1 MKTQPF
7 IRGEQNSQP
16 IPLEEFLPAYRP
28 GVVSS
33 WLNQLSA
40 RPDLVISPFGD
51 SPLEVLEAA
60 AAGYRVVVPI
70 HNPITRFLLNRLA
83 QPISEEELNSAL
95 VRLSSSYKGKERLK
109 PFILSLYETE
119 CPHCGSLISA
129 RSFTWSKSRGE
140 PVRKTCLCSACG
152 EPSETAVSQED
163 LQKALAYQE
172 NSPSHARALT
182 RVAPP
187 NDPVRF
193 QAEGALRTYPHRT
206 VHALFTIL
214 NKLTGFDLKPE
225 ERINLEMLLLHAF
238 YRCSSL
244 SSSSISERESGA
256 TADGDTYREENVWFA
271 LEEALEIWVN
281 GQISVPVVT
290 WPDLPPGSGGI
301 SIYPGRVRDLIPL
314 LKDFDFGAA
323 LMVFPKPNLSFWSL
337 SALWTGWLWGQ
348 DAAAP
353 LRSILSLQNL
363 DWVWLARAIKST
375 LSELEAILP
384 PGVPCFGLLPNLEI
398 EYLISIGTA
407 ACATGFTLT
416 DIAVDPDLPQ
426 GQIICTTRDRMAAK
440 PSSKTMK
447 EIIRSAGFEFLMAA
461 GEPKH
466 TLSLYSAGL
475 ASIAA
480 EQILLQTEEENL
492 ADVYLQLV
500 KDFEESIAYRQ
511 GFLHYSQSETWWHQ
525 ELSPSPDPHSD
536 RVEQALVNLLAKSSF
551 PLLEVDIYTHLY
563 HKFPGL
569 DTPHQGL
576 IDVCLKS
583 YAEKT
588 SGTQSGWV
596 LRPSD
601 QPANRRQDLK
611 DIENILSLL
620 GNQLG
625 FEIKKSA
632 PIGNILCLIWQ
643 NKGETNYTF
652 YISASGILNKIIA
665 GSDSPLVN
673 PWIILPGSRAELI
686 HYKME
691 NNNPLEDAIQNSW
704 GLVKYRHIRRI
715 ADEGGLTK
723 ENLQERLALDP
734 FTSDAPQLPLIL

>member
-1 MKTQPF
+1 MKNQPF

-16 IPLEEFLPAYRP
+16 IPLEEFLPAYRL

-33 WLNQLSA
+33 WLNHLPS
-40 RPDLVISPFGD
+40 RPDLVIFPFGD
-51 SPLEVLEAA
+51 SPLEALEAA
-60 AAGYRVVVPI
+60 AAGYRIVVPI

-83 QPISEEELNSAL
+83 QPISKEELNSAL

-109 PFILSLYETE
+109 PFILSLYVTE
-119 CPHCGSLISA
+119 CPHCGKLISA
-129 RSFTWSKSRGE
+129 RSFTWSKARGG
-140 PVRKTCLCSACG
+140 PVRKTCLCSDCG
-152 EPSETAVSQED
+152 EPSETPVSQED
-163 LQKALAYQE
+163 IQKALAYKE

-187 NDPVRF
+187 DDPVRF
-193 QAEGALRTYPHRT
+193 QAENALKTYPHRT

-214 NKLTGFDLKPE
+214 NKLTGFDLSPE

-244 SSSSISERESGA
+244 SSSSILERESG
-256 TADGDTYREENVWFA
+256 TSPDDDTYREENVWFA
-271 LEEALEIWVN
+271 LEEALEIWEN
-281 GQISVPVVT
+281 GQISVPIVT
-290 WPDLPPGSGGI
+290 WPDLPPDPGGI
-301 SIYPGRVRDLIPL
+301 SIYPGRVKDLIPQL
-314 LKDFDFGAA
+314 EGLDFGAA

-353 LRSILSLQNL
+353 LRNILSLQNL

-375 LSELEAILP
+375 LSELEEILP

-398 EYLISIGTA
+398 EYLISVGTA
-407 ACATGFTLT
+407 ACATGFSLT

-426 GQIICTTRDRMAAK
+426 GQIICTTGEQLAASPTAK
-440 PSSKTMK
+440 SMK
-447 EIIRSAGFEFLMAA
+447 EIIRSAGFEFLKAA

-475 ASIAA
+475 ASIAS
-480 EQILLQTEEENL
+480 EHVLLQSGKENI
-492 ADVYLQLV
+492 ADFYLQLV
-500 KDFEESIAYRQ
+500 KNFEESIAYRQ
-511 GFLHYSQSETWWHQ
+511 GFLHFSESETWWHQ

-536 RVEQALVNLLAKSSF
+536 RVEQALVNLLAKSSS
-551 PLLEVDIYTHLY
+551 PLLEVDVYAHLY
-563 HKFPGL
+563 QKFPGL
-569 DTPHQGL
+569 DTPQQGL
-576 IDVCLKS
+576 IEVCLKS

-588 SGTQSGWV
+588 SGTQSGWE
-596 LRPSD
+596 LRSSD
-601 QPANRRQDLK
+601 QPSNRRQDLK
-611 DIENILSLL
+611 EIEDTLSLL
-620 GNQLG
+620 GTQLG
-625 FEIKKSA
+625 FEIKKGA
-632 PIGNILCLIWQ
+632 PLGNILCLVWQ
-643 NKGETNYTF
+643 NKGETSYTF

-665 GSDSPLVN
+665 GYDSPVVN

-691 NNNPLEDAIQNSW
+691 NNNPLAKTIQNSW

-734 FTSDAPQLPLIL
+734 FTSDAPQLPLI

>member
-1 MKTQPF
+1 
-7 IRGEQNSQP
+7 
-16 IPLEEFLPAYRP
+16 
-28 GVVSS
+28 
-33 WLNQLSA
+33 
-40 RPDLVISPFGD
+40 LVISPFGD
-51 SPLEVLEAA
+51 SPLEALEAA

-83 QPISEEELNSAL
+83 QPISKEELNSAL

-119 CPHCGSLISA
+119 CPHCGKLISA

-140 PVRKTCLCSACG
+140 PIRKTCLCSACG
-152 EPSETAVSQED
+152 EPSETPVSQED
-163 LQKALAYQE
+163 LQKALSYQE

-193 QAEGALRTYPHRT
+193 QAEGALKTYPHRT

-244 SSSSISERESGA
+244 SSSSISERE
-256 TADGDTYREENVWFA
+256 ENVWFA

-290 WPDLPPGSGGI
+290 WPDLPPGPGGI

-314 LKDFDFGAA
+314 LKDLDFGAA

-353 LRSILSLQNL
+353 LRNILSLQNL

-375 LSELEAILP
+375 LSELEEILP

-407 ACATGFTLT
+407 ACTTGFTLT

-426 GQIICTTRDRMAAK
+426 GQIICTTRDRLAAS
-440 PSSKTMK
+440 PTSKTMK
-447 EIIRSAGFEFLMAA
+447 EIIRSAGFEFLKAT

-475 ASIAA
+475 ASIAV
-480 EQILLQTEEENL
+480 EQILLQSEEENL
-492 ADVYLQLV
+492 ADIYLQLV

-511 GFLHYSQSETWWHQ
+511 GFLHFPQSETWWHQ
-525 ELSPSPDPHSD
+525 ELSPSLDPHSD
-536 RVEQALVNLLAKSSF
+536 RVEQALVNFLAKSSS

-569 DTPHQGL
+569 DTPQQGL

-588 SGTQSGWV
+588 SRTQSGWV
-596 LRPSD
+596 LRSSD

-611 DIENILSLL
+611 EIENILSLL

-625 FEIKKSA
+625 FESITKA
-632 PIGNILCLIWQ
+632 RPA
-643 NKGETNYTF
+643 THF
-652 YISASGILNKIIA
+652 ISLR
-665 GSDSPLVN
+665 
-673 PWIILPGSRAELI
+673 PGS
-686 HYKME
+686 
-691 NNNPLEDAIQNSW
+691 
-704 GLVKYRHIRRI
+704 
-715 ADEGGLTK
+715 
-723 ENLQERLALDP
+723 
-734 FTSDAPQLPLIL
+734 

>member
-1 MKTQPF
+1 MKNQPF
-7 IRGEQNSQP
+7 IRGEQITQP
-16 IPLEEFLPAYRP
+16 IPLEEFLPAYRS
-28 GVVSS
+28 GVVSF
-33 WLNQLSA
+33 WLNHLPS

-51 SPLEVLEAA
+51 SPLEALEAA

-70 HNPITRFLLNRLA
+70 HNPIIRFLLNRLA
-83 QPISEEELNSAL
+83 QPISKEELNSAL

-119 CPHCGSLISA
+119 CPHCGRMISA

-140 PVRKTCLCSACG
+140 PVRKTCLCSDCG
-152 EPSETAVSQED
+152 EPSETPVSQED
-163 LQKALAYQE
+163 LQKALAYKE

-187 NDPVRF
+187 DDPIRF
-193 QAEGALRTYPHRT
+193 RAENALKTYPHRT

-214 NKLTGFDLKPE
+214 NKLTGFDLIPE

-238 YRCSSL
+238 YRCSDL
-244 SSSSISERESGA
+244 NSSPVSERKSG
-256 TADGDTYREENVWFA
+256 TSTDGDTYREENVWFA
-271 LEEALEIWVN
+271 LEEALDIWEN
-281 GQISVPVVT
+281 GQTSVPIAT

-301 SIYPGRVRDLIPL
+301 SIYPGRVRDLIPQ
-314 LKDFDFGAA
+314 LKDFDFSAA

-353 LRSILSLQNL
+353 LRNILSLQNL
-363 DWVWLARAIKST
+363 DWVWLTRAIKST
-375 LSELEAILP
+375 LSGLEEILP
-384 PGVPCFGLLPNLEI
+384 PGIPCFGLLPNLET
-398 EYLISIGTA
+398 EYLISVGTA
-407 ACATGFTLT
+407 ACATGFALT

-426 GQIICTTRDRMAAK
+426 GQIICTTGEQLAANSTAK
-440 PSSKTMK
+440 STK
-447 EIIRSAGFEFLMAA
+447 EIIRSAGFEFLKVM

-466 TLSLYSAGL
+466 TLSIYSAGL
-475 ASIAA
+475 ASIAS
-480 EQILLQTEEENL
+480 EQILLHSEEENL

-500 KDFEESIAYRQ
+500 KNFEESIAYRQ
-511 GFLHYSQSETWWHQ
+511 GFLHFPKSENWWHQ
-525 ELSPSPDPHSD
+525 ELNPSPDPHSD
-536 RVEQALVNLLAKSSF
+536 RVEQALVNLLAKSSS
-551 PLLEVDIYTHLY
+551 PLPEVDIYAHLY

-569 DTPHQGL
+569 TTPQQGL
-576 IDVCLKS
+576 IEVCLKS

-588 SGTQSGWV
+588 SGTQSGWE
-596 LRPSD
+596 LSSSD
-601 QPANRRQDLK
+601 QPSNRRQDIK
-611 DIENILSLL
+611 EIEDILSLL

-625 FEIKKSA
+625 FEITKAA
-632 PIGNILCLIWQ
+632 PIGNILCLVWK
-643 NKGETNYTF
+643 NNGETSYTF
-652 YISASGILNKIIA
+652 YISASGILNKIIT
-665 GSDSPLVN
+665 GFDPSPAN

-691 NNNPLEDAIQNSW
+691 NNNPLAKAIQNSW

-723 ENLQERLALDP
+723 EIFQERLALDP
-734 FTSDAPQLPLIL
+734 FTSDAPQLPLI